1 MPVNILEN
9 PPTDNYMQR
18 LRFIQEAISKV
29 ATSHLSDIPQINIIG
44 EVENDKSNFH
54 MQSNST
60 HSNGLSIPMNVLDS
74 EKEEPKRVFA
84 ASILDSKIRKIRLKR
99 YSDEAEKL
107 SKNIPIAKLD
117 ETNIILDK
125 VDSKNCEWNLL
136 SKRAQRSAVIKYCNE
151 LKFYKGELIK
161 IDKKVLTELKSTLWE
176 FIKSNP
182 EYPIDYSEDEE
193 MIVNIEFLKV
203 SSYNFQIVNSI
214 GEVIK
219 EFNIT
224 NESDTNLQKKKKIKL
239 KINTSV
245 ESVLKKDDD

>member
-29 ATSHLSDIPQINIIG
+29 ATTHLSDIPQINIIG
-44 EVENDKSNFH
+44 EVENNKSNFH

-74 EKEEPKRVFA
+74 EKEEPKRLFA
-84 ASILDSKIRKIRLKR
+84 AMILDSKIRKIRLKR
-99 YSDEAEKL
+99 YCDEAEKL
-107 SKNIPIAKLD
+107 SKKIPTAKLN
-117 ETNIILDK
+117 ETHDVLGK

-136 SKRAQRSAVIKYCNE
+136 SKRSQRSAVIKYCNE

-161 IDKKVLTELKSTLWE
+161 IEKKLLTELKSTLWE

-182 EYPIDYSEDEE
+182 DYSIDYSEDEE

-203 SSYNFQIVNSI
+203 SSHSFQIVNSN
-214 GEVIK
+214 GEVMK
-219 EFNIT
+219 EFSIT
-224 NESDTNLQKKKKIKL
+224 SEGDTNLPKKKKIKF
-239 KINTSV
+239 KIKTLSG
-245 ESVLKKDDD
+245 SDLKKDDD